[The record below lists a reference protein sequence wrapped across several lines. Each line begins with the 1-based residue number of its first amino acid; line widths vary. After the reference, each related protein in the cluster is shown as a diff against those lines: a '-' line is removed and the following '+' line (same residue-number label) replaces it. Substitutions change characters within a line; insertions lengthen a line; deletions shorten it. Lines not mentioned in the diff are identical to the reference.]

1 MEKNVLHKHY
11 KGFEWKRMLVTNLMP
26 RFEMKE
32 DACHEHYEDEYEI
45 ICTGSY

>member
-1 MEKNVLHKHY
+1 MNACHEQY
-11 KGFEWKRMLVTNLMP
+11 KSFKWKRMFVTNLMP

-32 DACHEHYEDEYEI
+32 NACHEHYEDENEI